1 MEKGDPL
8 HGSLAVS
15 TLQYVLNHLPIG
27 MVTLSRDFRIQNFGG
42 AADRFFGKERLQS
55 AIGQSIHSIHAG
67 HTRSKIDWLLQSAS
81 ADGASGFASMLINV
95 PDTILQLR
103 IIRLRDANGIS
114 GYSLI
119 LYDITD
125 LASKPAEDRA
135 KIEGD
140 APVGRFVKLPV
151 VSQGQI
157 ALLDIKDVA
166 FLHADGHYTQACA
179 NGKLYFCNLAL
190 SQVEPRLPAERF
202 VRVHRSYV
210 VNLDFIESVKRTDDQ
225 FLLLMLGTEEKI
237 PVSRSNVPRI
247 RELLGV

>member
-1 MEKGDPL
+1 
-8 HGSLAVS
+8 VS
-15 TLQYVLNHLPIG
+15 NLQYVLNRLPIG

-42 AADRFFGKERLQS
+42 EAERFFGRDRLQN
-55 AIGQSIHSIHAG
+55 AIGQSIHTLHASHSG
-67 HTRSKIDWLLQSAS
+67 HTQSKIDWLLQHVGDEDAPH
-81 ADGASGFASMLINV
+81 FASMLINV

-103 IIRLRDANGIS
+103 IIRLHDASGIS

-125 LASKPAEDRA
+125 LASNPVEERTKV
-135 KIEGD
+135 EGD
-140 APVGRFVKLPV
+140 ASMRRLVKLPV

-157 ALLDIKDVA
+157 ALLDIEEVA
-166 FLHADGHYTQACA
+166 FLRADSHYTQACA

-190 SQVEPRLPAERF
+190 SQVEQRLPERF
-202 VRVHRSYV
+202 IRVHRSYV

-225 FLLLMLGTEEKI
+225 FFLSMVGTEEKI
-237 PVSRSNVPRI
+237 PVSRSNAPRI